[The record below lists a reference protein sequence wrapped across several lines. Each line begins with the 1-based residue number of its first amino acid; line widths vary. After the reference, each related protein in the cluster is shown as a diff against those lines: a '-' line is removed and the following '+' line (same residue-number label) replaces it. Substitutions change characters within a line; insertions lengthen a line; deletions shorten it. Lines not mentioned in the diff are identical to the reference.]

1 MSDRLDENKN
11 EYVDEKTGEIIDG
24 AQLDYDK
31 VAVEEPPR
39 EVDVP
44 PDPTAT
50 GNDGQSLSGRMNNLS
65 DLSDMQT
72 YLLRLFPQ
80 EINNDA
86 ASIDNLMMVS
96 RISPEIFLAA
106 MHLMV
111 EEEIMTSDP
120 KKAISVNN
128 IIMKKYGILSIGD
141 LGKGRIDIE
150 ELAGA
155 VREEKKLENALKG
168 M

>member
-1 MSDRLDENKN
+1 MEDKYNENVDEN
-11 EYVDEKTGEIIDG
+11 TGEIITDN
-24 AQLDYDK
+24 AQLDYDN
-31 VAVEEPPR
+31 VAVQAPPR
-39 EVDVP
+39 DVDIP
-44 PDPTAT
+44 PDPTE
-50 GNDGQSLSGRMNNLS
+50 DKQSLTGRMNNLS

-72 YLLRLFPQ
+72 YLLKLFPQ
-80 EINNDA
+80 EINNDTT
-86 ASIDNLMMVS
+86 SIDNLVMVS
-96 RISPEIFLAA
+96 RISPEVFLPA

-111 EEEIMTSDP
+111 EEEIMTSNPDKP
-120 KKAISVNN
+120 ISVNN

-155 VREEKKLENALKG
+155 VREEKKMENALRG

>member
-1 MSDRLDENKN
+1 MKENYDEK
-11 EYVDEKTGEIIDG
+11 EYVNEDTGEIITDN
-24 AQLDYDK
+24 AQKDYDDI
-31 VAVEEPPR
+31 AQATPPR
-39 EVDVP
+39 DVEIP
-44 PDPTAT
+44 PDPTK
-50 GNDGQSLSGRMNNLS
+50 NDNQSLSGRMENLS

-72 YLLRLFPQ
+72 YLLKLFPQ
-80 EINNDA
+80 QINNDTEA
-86 ASIDNLMMVS
+86 IDNLVMVS
-96 RISPEIFLAA
+96 RISPEVFLPA

-120 KKAISVNN
+120 SKPISVNN

-155 VREEKKLENALKG
+155 VREEKKMENALRG

>member
-1 MSDRLDENKN
+1 MKENYDEK
-11 EYVDEKTGEIIDG
+11 EYVNEDTGEIITDN
-24 AQLDYDK
+24 AQKDYDDI
-31 VAVEEPPR
+31 AQATPPR
-39 EVDVP
+39 DVEIP
-44 PDPTAT
+44 PDPTE
-50 GNDGQSLSGRMNNLS
+50 NDSQSLTGKMNSLS
-65 DLSDMQT
+65 DLSDHQT
-72 YLLRLFPQ
+72 NLLKLFPP
-80 EINNDA
+80 EIKNDSN
-86 ASIDNLMMVS
+86 SIDNLMMVS
-96 RISPEIFLAA
+96 RISPEVFLPA

-120 KKAISVNN
+120 DKPISVNN

-155 VREEKKLENALKG
+155 VREEKKMENALRG